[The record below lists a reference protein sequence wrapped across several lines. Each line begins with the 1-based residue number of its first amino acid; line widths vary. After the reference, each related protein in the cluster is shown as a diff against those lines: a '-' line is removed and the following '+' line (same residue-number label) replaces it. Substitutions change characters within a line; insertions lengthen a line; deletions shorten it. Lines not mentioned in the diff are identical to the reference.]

1 MKIRTAAI
9 VIVCLVLANV
19 GLHRVVVRYD
29 LTQDKRYTLSN
40 ETKQQ
45 VRAIEEPLE
54 VRILLDG
61 ELNAGFKRLKRAA
74 EETVEELGNY
84 GKVKTASGRKA
95 NGEWEEAREEAERL
109 GLQATIIHER
119 TRDGRTAQTMVYPYV
134 RMTYRGR
141 TITLPLLQNQRGLSG
156 EENLNRSIEN
166 LEYTFAE
173 GIHTLLKQKT
183 ERIAFLEGHG
193 ESDEKSVYD
202 LSLALSRYF
211 QIDRGVLGTDADM
224 LNAYRC
230 VIIADP
236 EQPFSDEEKYILDHY
251 VMQGGSILWLVNGIR
266 FSDTMLQQEGLTP
279 IIALDLNL
287 TDMLFRYGVRINPA
301 LVQDLQC
308 LPIPV
313 DVSEDPTQPNFQPL
327 PWTYAPLLL
336 TSEQSPVTKGVAQ
349 VSGSLLSCIEP
360 VGGEDG
366 LDKRVLLATS
376 TASTMTAAPAEVDL
390 SDLSVQREKFQ
401 YAYIPVA
408 MSLEGCFPSLYTHRM
423 APEGIANPYP
433 AQERSRKTRQIVVAG
448 GSIARNDWQQGQPL
462 PVGYDRYTQT
472 LFGNRDFLVNSVLWL
487 TDDSGLMALRS
498 KSVQLRLLND
508 RRAHDK
514 LTAIQIIS
522 IVCPPILIGMIGL
535 CVWIIRR
542 KKYVRK
548 YEKK

>member
-9 VIVCLVLANV
+9 VIVCLVLVNV

-84 GKVKTASGRKA
+84 GKVETASGRKA
-95 NGEWEEAREEAERL
+95 NGEWEEVREEADRL

-156 EENLNRSIEN
+156 QENLNRSIEN

-211 QIDRGVLGTDADM
+211 QIYRGVLCTYPKILDA
-224 LNAYRC
+224 YPC
-230 VIIADP
+230 FIIADP
-236 EQPFSDEEKYILDHY
+236 
-251 VMQGGSILWLVNGIR
+251 
-266 FSDTMLQQEGLTP
+266 
-279 IIALDLNL
+279 
-287 TDMLFRYGVRINPA
+287 
-301 LVQDLQC
+301 
-308 LPIPV
+308 
-313 DVSEDPTQPNFQPL
+313 
-327 PWTYAPLLL
+327 
-336 TSEQSPVTKGVAQ
+336 
-349 VSGSLLSCIEP
+349 
-360 VGGEDG
+360 
-366 LDKRVLLATS
+366 
-376 TASTMTAAPAEVDL
+376 
-390 SDLSVQREKFQ
+390 
-401 YAYIPVA
+401 
-408 MSLEGCFPSLYTHRM
+408 
-423 APEGIANPYP
+423 
-433 AQERSRKTRQIVVAG
+433 
-448 GSIARNDWQQGQPL
+448 
-462 PVGYDRYTQT
+462 
-472 LFGNRDFLVNSVLWL
+472 
-487 TDDSGLMALRS
+487 
-498 KSVQLRLLND
+498 
-508 RRAHDK
+508 
-514 LTAIQIIS
+514 
-522 IVCPPILIGMIGL
+522 
-535 CVWIIRR
+535 
-542 KKYVRK
+542 
-548 YEKK
+548 